1 MSDYVSLQ
9 IIQSSSPAA
18 GDALFGSS
26 MHPPSTDH
34 VKTKGRLNF
43 MELPVELRIKIYNT
57 LSDEPGELLIL
68 PRAATPRR
76 ADPSYVL

>member
-43 MELPVELRIKIYNT
+43 MELPVELRIKVLCHHITT
-57 LSDEPGELLIL
+57 LTSWH
-68 PRAATPRR
+68 
-76 ADPSYVL
+76 SH